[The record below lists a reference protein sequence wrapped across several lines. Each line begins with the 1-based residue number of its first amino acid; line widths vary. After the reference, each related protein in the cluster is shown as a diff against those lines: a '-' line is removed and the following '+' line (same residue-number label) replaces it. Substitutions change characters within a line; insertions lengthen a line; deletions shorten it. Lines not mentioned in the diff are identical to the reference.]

1 MTDAPKRPG
10 PKLGITPERTDAI
23 CAALAEGLSRE
34 DAAEEAEIHRCTL
47 YEWLSRGAEQLQRR
61 DAGDDLDEEQE
72 RLLAFYLAVKAVVR
86 KRKRERLQA
95 IAGAETATVLA
106 RETYL
111 LEQFA
116 PDEFG
121 RRSKHEVTG
130 KDGEALKI
138 EIDANAL
145 AARIAALSAAGAA
158 ASTASEASGDAAGPL
173 ASGASSDRGGSSA

>member
-23 CAALAEGLSRE
+23 CRALSEGLSRE

-47 YEWLSRGAEQLQRR
+47 YEWLSRGAEQLARR

-72 RLLAFYLAVKAVVR
+72 RLLAFYLAVKTVVR
-86 KRKRERLQA
+86 KRKRDRLQA

-121 RRSKHEVTG
+121 KRSRHEITG
-130 KDGEALKI
+130 KDGGAIEHTATVRVIALPPL
-138 EIDANAL
+138 E
-145 AARIAALSAAGAA
+145 
-158 ASTASEASGDAAGPL
+158 DAADE
-173 ASGASSDRGGSSA
+173 DRSAVEGEPRPAVTVPIVDR

>member
-1 MTDAPKRPG
+1 MPDAPKRPG
-10 PKLGITPERTDAI
+10 PKLSITPERTAAI

-47 YEWLSRGAEQLQRR
+47 YEWLSRGAEQLARR

-72 RLLAFYLAVKAVVR
+72 RLLAFYLAVKTVVR
-86 KRKRERLQA
+86 KRKRERLLA

-121 RRSKHEVTG
+121 KRSRHEITG
-130 KDGEALKI
+130 KDGGAI
-138 EIDANAL
+138 EHKHEVSADELLARLASL
-145 AARIAALSAAGAA
+145 AALEAA
-158 ASTASEASGDAAGPL
+158 AERAGEESGGPL
-173 ASGASSDRGGSSA
+173 RSGEGSTGA

>member
-10 PKLGITPERTDAI
+10 PKLSITEERTAAI
-23 CAALAEGLSRE
+23 CTALSEGLSRE
-34 DAAEEAEIHRCTL
+34 DAAEEAGIHRCTL
-47 YEWLSRGAEQLQRR
+47 YEWLSRGAEQLLRR
-61 DAGDDLDEEQE
+61 DAGDVLDEEQE

-86 KRKRERLQA
+86 KRKRERLQG
-95 IAGAETATVLA
+95 IAGAETPTVLA

-130 KDGEALKI
+130 ADGGPLKI
-138 EIDANAL
+138 EVDAAAL
-145 AARIAALSAAGAA
+145 AARIAALSTAGAA
-158 ASTASEASGDAAGPL
+158 ASAGGEAGGSAADALAG
-173 ASGASSDRGGSSA
+173 GASSDRGGSSP

>member
-1 MTDAPKRPG
+1 MPDAPKRPG
-10 PKLGITPERTDAI
+10 PKLGITPERTAAI

-61 DAGDDLDEEQE
+61 DAGDDLGEEQE
-72 RLLAFYLAVKAVVR
+72 RLLAFYLAVKTVVR
-86 KRKRERLQA
+86 KRKRERLLA

-121 RRSKHEVTG
+121 KRSRHEITG
-130 KDGEALKI
+130 KDGGAIEHTATVRVIALPPL
-138 EIDANAL
+138 E
-145 AARIAALSAAGAA
+145 
-158 ASTASEASGDAAGPL
+158 DAADE
-173 ASGASSDRGGSSA
+173 DRSAVEGEPRPAVTVPIVGR